1 MAIYE
6 IPLPNGQ
13 IVEIEGPEGKER
25 EARLRARQYFQES
38 DPEGFT
44 KWNESRPLGG
54 FGSSFV
60 QSGRGALG
68 SQIEGAAPYLETV
81 GLPGQETARGIGK
94 AISGEESLD
103 TRGFESFTDLLKQL
117 VNRPT
122 EAIPA
127 ALGTAAGS
135 VLGSVAAPVVAGLG
149 AAALGAGAPL
159 AAGVGLGTAIVTGAF
174 SSTNELES
182 LLKNEPNVD
191 PETARRLAVGVGGLI
206 GAGEGGAAGALI
218 SRTLGRTLRRETLE
232 GITQMAARSGR
243 EAAARGTL
251 AGIALEGGSEFVGGA
266 ARETTAALA
275 SGNFDVANRADRV
288 LLDAAMGSIGGGAL
302 GAVGGMRDPARARA
316 ELTARSAYGPQLPP
330 EGTETEEAPPPPP
343 PSPPGFPEGY
353 FTLPEAPPP
362 ITDTAVA
369 RDFLNQNRPD
379 VRSIDMSDDAAVNA
393 ANYYQNLY
401 YEDGLSKRR
410 AGAVQDFLGAK
421 AVREIETPG
430 ATEEEAP
437 TVRQVR
443 DVQADQFTRRLL
455 EAAATPVDPADPA
468 GPKKID
474 LGNFTIRQIQD
485 LALEPFGEN
494 VGLMSSSPEQ
504 EARRNAEERSV
515 IRRELNALRD
525 DGFLT
530 EGLGKNSYALAVR
543 DWSKI
548 EQDELRRRTA
558 TPPSPPVL
566 TGPPDFQTETPPA
579 PGLAGE
585 EPPILTGRAPT
596 TPAQTAARR
605 ADAAA
610 ALNFDAEAKLADV
623 FKDDANARTYLGNLL
638 TNVTKRGIN
647 FRDWQKLFRA
657 EGVELDQPQ
666 AARVY
671 REAVRLGVLDKL
683 GNIPKV
689 APAPAPKAPAAAP
702 PAAPPPVAAP
712 APTPPPAPA
721 PKPPAPPKPKAPPPV
736 AVDKDMWTGYEK
748 GTGPKASDAVV
759 TTAKAI
765 ARDRG
770 KDFTKNEFGSFVNDM
785 TAASKGD
792 ARAQRRARAD
802 IARKYLG
809 QDLKAAK
816 EELSSPVREAL
827 SQADE
832 DLRPARET
840 IKAEPGVN
848 LRRMAKML
856 GPQLYGSI
864 EDIGSVSVK
873 EVLQNSY
880 DAVKSAIAN
889 GSIEKGNIDI
899 SLRGHR
905 ISMLDN
911 GIGMSPQT
919 LGTKFLT
926 IAGTGKQA
934 DERASGGFGIAKM
947 LFLYGNEDLR
957 VVTMQN
963 GKVAELVTSGPALYD
978 SLENK
983 DAAPDIQVRS
993 PTAQDLEM
1001 FPAGQGT
1008 FIEIKTPETYED
1020 TQTGETKSVYGVYSA
1035 GNVAALVKSP
1045 LFADIDVIVNGN
1057 QVPNV
1062 GSDFQAQDYAQFV
1075 NAKFPWGNARIY
1087 VSKAP
1092 ETFGRYDDNFIVLS
1106 NGLYQFSSAIKAN
1119 PLAWGDPPLPYRFY
1133 VDVNPSVKP
1142 DEAGYPFALNRQ
1154 DFTKEAKEQFA
1165 KIQNYISALY
1175 GYKELS
1181 EGASSFGNIQYIDPA
1196 TGELSTPVDLTPN
1209 IPAKSTAFDGIQA
1222 GDKVEVREGKLFVNG
1237 QELPELTPNQ
1247 LKDQLPKSSEL
1258 KVDPSLINTDR
1269 VMVHDNVD
1277 VSEGDTVQPLSDY
1290 MRERFGTRFDDYV
1303 AEVGQTFKDLRDVVA
1318 RVMSYG
1324 DLPNEAVGISFDTKY
1339 RGVSIRVPFSGSFV
1353 NPAAFESADTV
1364 EAAYGMIGTMVHELA
1379 HHQVRSHDAEFPAE
1393 MQRITYKLKADKF
1406 FDITEFEDAFAKTIE
1421 NDYADVVQALYK
1433 LFNGETNANIQ
1444 ARGQRFG
1451 DGAAEQ
1457 RQEGRSPRVSEG
1469 DGGRG
1474 GTTGAGERLLPQ
1486 LETRDPNAGG
1496 RNQAGRP
1503 RSETSETG
1511 PVAYPP
1517 NTVDFAAP
1525 RLPADPA
1532 KAHKI
1537 VKQAIDQQLGKGL
1550 GGFLLKWFGSPT
1562 LTMGKVKAALQPAA
1576 NLMQRLHTRTNEA
1589 TNNTLDLVEQN
1600 GRLSR
1605 ESVIKVTRVLE
1616 RSSIDRKAPNL
1627 NGLTEEEKVAVRNT
1641 QKAFQT
1647 SLDYLIEGYVNEYF
1661 QPEGAKTVADQAR
1674 LLAFQRKN
1682 TDKRLSEIPAAELRA
1697 ASPEGYALFKRL
1709 NDMRNP
1715 YYFPQMTKGTH
1726 FVAAYKRGPGGKD
1739 TLVRL
1744 IPYTPL
1750 NLAQRA
1756 SRQANPETAAIE
1768 ALRKEFPS
1776 STTHRIMTKGQEFT
1790 QNDRDRETQVRNQ
1803 GDFIAQYLQELSQVS
1818 TKEGQ
1823 KIIARMAKEIDKA
1836 QLDSIF
1842 RPNQDIMRAIT
1853 PFNEGDY
1860 LLEAVPQYLL
1870 SVAKVQAR
1878 RYSQADWARALE
1890 GLSPSDKAFLNDLRD
1905 YATTPTEAFG
1915 AARGAAFFMYLG
1927 GALDTA
1933 LVNLTQP
1940 FQTTLPMLI
1949 RDGGLGMLKHFGSAL
1964 KTVFLNRDIGKT
1976 LKGELAFTNEVIG
1989 KILNKDEANALI
2001 KARDMGVFTPL
2012 FTNESRGQF
2021 SGTDLQKL
2029 GMSPSTAFRVSKNLN
2044 WGTNFAGKF
2053 MQAVEEANR
2062 LATFL
2067 AAYRAAKADPKIMD
2081 VSNRVDNT
2089 KINNPY
2095 DYAMNKVFDTQFL
2108 TSKEDRAYIQRFTP
2122 AAEVATQFMS
2132 YPLKMI
2138 EQYVRHGARAIEAM
2152 KDGDLV
2158 TARASA
2164 VGLIA
2169 MAAPLIMLAGIWG
2182 LPGADFTKELL
2193 ERLVGKLWGSA
2204 QNFDADMRQG
2214 LGGGRFAEAMVRG
2227 LPQAL
2232 GIAGLSRRTS
2242 IDPVP
2247 FDDLISGSTIGLF
2260 GPVGSLAET
2269 YLSRVPQYY
2278 SNGDYWNMAA
2288 IMLPR
2293 AVGNVVRGINLEANG
2308 EQRTLR
2314 GNRIIT
2320 PEMVKQYD
2328 DNSLL
2333 GRASVRQAIGFP
2345 PPEFINYRE
2354 AVTRA
2359 EEVSR
2364 QVREPTTQA
2373 NKELA
2378 GYLTRAMDRRQ
2389 AGDMEGAARQ
2399 MERFQRR
2406 IMEIVRENEGRPL
2419 DRMINLNMNSIRQRA
2434 MNDFYG
2440 IGNEAVLLRQAPRMA
2455 RPEVQRQTELLLWR
2469 ERQRPE

>member
-6 IPLPNGQ
+6 IALPNGQ
-13 IVEIEGPEGKER
+13 IVEVEGPEGKER
-25 EARLRARQYFQES
+25 EARLKARQYFQES
-38 DPEGFT
+38 DPEGFA

-54 FGSSFV
+54 FVSSFV

-68 SQIEGAAPYLETV
+68 GQIEGAAPYLETV

-117 VNRPT
+117 VNRPA
-122 EAIPA
+122 EAVPA

-135 VLGSVAAPVVAGLG
+135 VLGSIAAPVAAGLG
-149 AAALGAGAPL
+149 ATALGASAPV
-159 AAGVGLGTAIVTGAF
+159 AAGVGLGAAIVTGAF

-232 GITQMAARSGR
+232 GIMEMAARSSR

-251 AGIALEGGSEFVGGA
+251 AGIALEGGSEFAGGA

-275 SGNFDVANRADRV
+275 SGNFDIANRADRV
-288 LLDAAMGSIGGGAL
+288 LLDAAMGTIGGGAL
-302 GAVGGMRDPARARA
+302 GAVSGARDPARARA
-316 ELTARSAYGPQLPP
+316 ELMARSAYGPQLPP
-330 EGTETEEAPPPPP
+330 EGTGTEEAPPPPYP
-343 PSPPGFPEGY
+343 PPAPPGFPEGY
-353 FTLPEAPPP
+353 FVLPEAPAP
-362 ITDTAVA
+362 ITDPTEA
-369 RDFLNQNRPD
+369 RDFLNQSRPD
-379 VRSIDMSDDAAVNA
+379 ISSADMSDNAAINA
-393 ANYYQNLY
+393 ANYYQNFN
-401 YEDGLSKRR
+401 YEADLSKRR
-410 AGAVQDFLGAK
+410 AGAIENFLGLNV
-421 AVREIETPG
+421 VRENEQPG
-430 ATEEEAP
+430 ATTEEAS
-437 TVRQVR
+437 TAQTREAQG
-443 DVQADQFTRRLL
+443 QQLTRRLL
-455 EAAATPVDPADPA
+455 EAAATPIDPADPT
-468 GPKKID
+468 GPKKLD
-474 LGNFTIRQIQD
+474 LANFTVNQIQD

-504 EARRNAEERSV
+504 EARRSAEERSV

-525 DGFLT
+525 EGFLT
-530 EGLGKNSYALAVR
+530 KGLDKNSYALAVSDR
-543 DWSKI
+543 SK
-548 EQDELRRRTA
+548 TA
-558 TPPSPPVL
+558 APPSPPAPKR
-566 TGPPDFQTETPPA
+566 TGKKAAAPA
-579 PGLAGE
+579 PAA
-585 EPPILTGRAPT
+585 PSQIDAQRAE
-596 TPAQTAARR
+596 
-605 ADAAA
+605 
-610 ALNFDAEAKLADV
+610 AEAKLNDV
-623 FKDDANARTYLGNLL
+623 FKDDATARTYLGNLL
-638 TNVTKRGIN
+638 SNVAKRGIN
-647 FRDWQKLFRA
+647 YRDWQKLFRA
-657 EGVELDQPQ
+657 EGIELDQTQ
-666 AARVY
+666 AGRVY

-683 GNIPKV
+683 GNIPK
-689 APAPAPKAPAAAP
+689 ATPAPTPEVPAAAP
-702 PAAPPPVAAP
+702 PVAPPP
-712 APTPPPAPA
+712 APTPPPPLSPA
-721 PKPPAPPKPKAPPPV
+721 PAPPPV
-736 AVDKDMWTGYEK
+736 AVDNDMWEGYEK
-748 GTGPKASDAVV
+748 GTGPKAGDALVS
-759 TTAKAI
+759 TAKAI
-765 ARDRG
+765 ARSRN
-770 KDFTKNEFGSFVNDM
+770 KDFTKDEFGSFVNDI
-785 TAASKGD
+785 TNASKGD
-792 ARAQRRARAD
+792 VRAQRRARAEV
-802 IARKYLG
+802 ARKYLG
-809 QDLKAAK
+809 QDAKAAK

-827 SQADE
+827 DQADE

-864 EDIGSVSVK
+864 QDIGSVSVK

-889 GSIEKGNIDI
+889 GSIEKGVIEV
-899 SLRGHR
+899 SLNGHT

-957 VVTMQN
+957 IVTMQN
-963 GKVAELVTSGPALYD
+963 GKVAELVTTGPTLYD

-993 PTAQDLEM
+993 PTAEDLKM

-1008 FIEIKTPETYED
+1008 FIELKTPRTYED
-1020 TQTGETKSVYGVYSA
+1020 TQTGETKPVYGVYT
-1035 GNVAALVKSP
+1035 GVDVPALVNSP
-1045 LFADIDVIVNGN
+1045 LFANIDVIVNGLTE
-1057 QVPNV
+1057 PNV
-1062 GSDFQAQDYAQFV
+1062 GSNFPTQDYAQFV

-1087 VSKAP
+1087 VSTAP
-1092 ETFGRYDDNFIVLS
+1092 KTLGRYENNFIVLS
-1106 NGLYQFSSAIKAN
+1106 NGLYQFGSAIKAN
-1119 PLAWGDPPLPYRFY
+1119 PLAWNDPPLPYRFY

-1142 DEAGYPFALNRQ
+1142 DEAGYPFTLNRQ
-1154 DFTKEAKEQFA
+1154 DFTKEAKEQFG

-1175 GYKELS
+1175 GYKQLS
-1181 EGASSFGNIQYIDPA
+1181 ESAISFGNIQYIDPV
-1196 TGELSTPVDLTPN
+1196 TGMLGAPVDLTPN

-1237 QELPELTPNQ
+1237 QELPELSPEE
-1247 LKDQLPKSSEL
+1247 LKAQLPKATEL
-1258 KVDPSLINTDR
+1258 KVDPALIESDR

-1277 VSEGDTVQPLSDY
+1277 VRDGDTVQSLSDY

-1303 AEVGQTFKDLRDVVA
+1303 AEVGQAFMDLRNVVA
-1318 RVMSYG
+1318 RVMNYSN
-1324 DLPNEAVGISFDTKY
+1324 LPKEAVGVSFDTEY
-1339 RGVSIRVPFSGSFV
+1339 RGVSIRVPFSGSFI
-1353 NPAAFESADTV
+1353 NPAAFESADTT

-1379 HHQVRSHDAEFPAE
+1379 HHKVRNHDADFPAE
-1393 MQRITYKLKADKF
+1393 MQRITYKLRADKLF
-1406 FDITEFEDAFAKTIE
+1406 NMREFEDEFAKTIE
-1421 NDYADVVQALYK
+1421 NDYDDIVQALYK
-1433 LFNGETNANIQ
+1433 LFNGETDANIK

-1451 DGAAEQ
+1451 DGSREQVSEGGAA
-1457 RQEGRSPRVSEG
+1457 GVSEG
-1469 DGGRG
+1469 DGRG
-1474 GTTGAGERLLPQ
+1474 SGTAGAGQRLLPQ
-1486 LETRDPNAGG
+1486 LEGRDPNAGK
-1496 RNQAGRP
+1496 RNQAGKP

-1511 PVAYPP
+1511 TVAYPP
-1517 NTVDFAAP
+1517 NTVDFAAA
-1525 RLPADPA
+1525 RLPADTA

-1537 VKQAIDQQLGKGL
+1537 VKQAIDQQLGKGV
-1550 GGFLLKWFGSPT
+1550 GGFLLKWFGSVT

-1589 TNNTLDLVEQN
+1589 TNAVFDLIAQN
-1600 GRLSR
+1600 GKLSR
-1605 ESVIKVTRVLE
+1605 ESVIKVTRILE

-1627 NGLTEEEKVAVRNT
+1627 NGLTEEEKTAVRNT

-1647 SLDYLIEGYVNEYF
+1647 SFDYLIEGYVNQYF
-1661 QPEGAKTVADQAR
+1661 QPENAKTVADRAR
-1674 LLAFQRKN
+1674 LVAFQRKN
-1682 TDKRLSEIPAAELRA
+1682 ADKRLSEIPAAELRA
-1697 ASPEGYALFKRL
+1697 ASPEGYAEFKRL
-1709 NDMRNP
+1709 NNIRNP

-1726 FVAAYKRGPGGKD
+1726 FVAAYKRGPGGTE

-1750 NLAQRA
+1750 NLAQRTT
-1756 SRQANPETAAIE
+1756 RQANPEAAAIE
-1768 ALRKEFPS
+1768 ALRKEFPN

-1790 QNDRDRETQVRNQ
+1790 QNSRDRENKVRSQ
-1803 GDFIAQYLQELSQVS
+1803 GDFIAQYLQELSRVS

-1823 KIIARMAKEIDKA
+1823 KIIARMSKEIDKA

-1842 RPNQDIMRAIT
+1842 RPNQDILRAIT

-1860 LLEAVPQYLL
+1860 LLDAVPQYLL
-1870 SVAKVQAR
+1870 SVAKIQAR
-1878 RYSQADWARALE
+1878 RYTQADWARALE
-1890 GLSPSDKAFLNDLRD
+1890 GLAPSDQAFLNDLRD
-1905 YATTPTEAFG
+1905 YSTTPTEAFG

-1927 GALDTA
+1927 GAIDTA

-1940 FQTTLPMLI
+1940 FQTTLPMLL
-1949 RDGGLGMLKHFGSAL
+1949 RDGGLGMLKHFGSAY
-1964 KTVFLNRDIGKT
+1964 KTVFLNRDISKT
-1976 LKGELAFTNEVIG
+1976 LKGEMAFTKEVIG
-1989 KILNKDEANALI
+1989 KILNKDEAAALI
-2001 KARDMGVFTPL
+2001 KARDMGVFSPV
-2012 FTNESRGQF
+2012 FTNESRGEF

-2029 GMSPSTAFRVSKNLN
+2029 GMSPSLAFRVAKNLN
-2044 WGTNFAGKF
+2044 WGTNLAGKF

-2081 VSNRVDNT
+2081 MANRIDNT

-2138 EQYVRHGARAIEAM
+2138 EQYVRHAARTIEAM

-2164 VGLIA
+2164 IGLIA
-2169 MAAPLIMLAGIWG
+2169 MVAPLVMLAGIWG

-2204 QNFDADMRQG
+2204 QNFDADMRQW
-2214 LGGGRFAEAMVRG
+2214 LGGGRLAEAMVRG
-2227 LPQAL
+2227 LPHAL

-2293 AVGNVVRGINLEANG
+2293 AVGNVVRGVGLEASG

-2320 PEMVKQYD
+2320 PEMVKQYN
-2328 DNSLL
+2328 DNSFP
-2333 GRASVRQAIGFP
+2333 GSASVRQAIGFP

-2359 EEVSR
+2359 EEVGR

-2399 MERFQRR
+2399 IERFQKR
-2406 IMEIVRENEGRPL
+2406 IIEIVRENEGKPL

-2434 MNDFYG
+2434 INDFYG
-2440 IGNEAVLLRQAPRMA
+2440 IGNEAVLLRQAPLMA
-2455 RPEVQRQTELLLWR
+2455 RPEVQRQTEMLLWR